1 MTQAM
6 YTHVNNLKKRK
17 RKKSKEKNWKKKRMK
32 KQEPMNIVAHSES
45 VF

>member
-17 RKKSKEKNWKKKRMK
+17 RKKSKEKNWKKKKNEETGTNEYRC
-32 KQEPMNIVAHSES
+32 S
-45 VF
+45 F